1 MPALAEV
8 VVSAAVEAFRTLDP
22 ASSKA
27 RDARFAVQ
35 LALAMLAIN
44 LIGFGP
50 TLYLRPLFD
59 VPPIPLYLYVH
70 GILGTAWFALLLT
83 QAMLIRKRNFAQ
95 HRQLGWL
102 TIALAAAV
110 LVFGIYTS
118 TNLVPRNLGLG
129 EISPAEVALFSGVTA
144 ADMASFVYF
153 PTLIGLAV
161 WYRKRMD
168 VHMRLLLMASLRIT
182 GPAIAR
188 IASWFGELP
197 NPVVAIFFFG
207 IVGAVIVHDV
217 RTRGR
222 PHWATIVGVVMVL
235 GLTIGFRVAGVGAAI
250 VADRLGGA

>member
-1 MPALAEV
+1 M
-8 VVSAAVEAFRTLDP
+8 SAAVETFRTLDP
-22 ASSKA
+22 ASIKA

-50 TLYLRPLFD
+50 TLYFRPLFD
-59 VPPIPLYLYVH
+59 VPPIPLYLYIH
-70 GILGTAWFALLLT
+70 GVLGTAWFALLLT
-83 QAMLIRKRNFAQ
+83 QAFLIRKRNFAQ

-102 TIALAAAV
+102 TIALAVAV

-118 TNLVPRNLGLG
+118 TNLIPRNLALG

-144 ADMASFVYF
+144 ADMASFIYF

-168 VHMRLLLMASLRIT
+168 VHMRLLLMASLGIT
-182 GPAIAR
+182 GPANAR
-188 IASWFGELP
+188 IASWFGEIP
-197 NPVVAIFFFG
+197 NPVLTILFFS
-207 IVGAVIVHDV
+207 IAGALLVHDV

-222 PHWATIVGVVMVL
+222 PHWATIAGIVMVL
-235 GLTIGFRVAGVGAAI
+235 GLTLALRLAGVGDAI
-250 VADRLGGA
+250 VASRLDGT